1 MPSGLITKIGLGAI
15 TAATALLL
23 AEGLTRVYY
32 QVSGAPLYV
41 AFGAREGPYLR
52 RWLEAHQ
59 TPTGDTKKSPQLF
72 GNLGRHDQRLGWA
85 PRPNLVKAR
94 TEHHPPVST
103 NSRGLRSLHEIPYT
117 KPTGQQRIITMGDSY
132 TFGFGG
138 EDDEIW
144 PVVLDETLS
153 GCEVVNLGVFAY
165 GIDQQLLKLQDEG
178 VKYAPDI
185 VVVGLYEDT
194 ADWVLLSFRD
204 FAKPRFQ
211 LVNDELQLNNVPV
224 PSPTELLSQY
234 QHRDPPSYAWHWLQ
248 QRFRRG
254 SGMKQLA
261 SGEHR
266 ATQQSLTRAIV
277 REMRREIGACGAKML
292 IMFIP
297 ANLYTDDSAAT
308 IPLRDQLAAWSAELD
323 YAFLDLQPAF
333 VDFSTRELRTVFS
346 DHFNPLGNALVAR
359 AVTNKL
365 AELRWIES
373 PGAAALAALE
383 TRLEQ
388 ADSGQLSDLQT
399 FTWQALTLQG
409 QGRHA
414 EAELLFREA
423 LRLDPASPS
432 LLLGLSDSLLAQGQ
446 DQEAVSHL
454 REAVRLDPEFL
465 LARTNLGAALVR
477 QGKHQAAAEQFQ
489 AALRLDPEI
498 PSSHFNLGLLF
509 QMRGQLQ
516 QAVQHFD
523 HVVRLQPDEFA
534 AHHQL
539 GQLMLR
545 LDRPADAIAYFDK
558 AIQHNPTFAEAMRQL
573 AWIYATHARQDLRD
587 AAQAVRLAE
596 RACELT
602 AQKNP
607 ACLRTLAAAYAGA
620 GRFDQSLETVETAL
634 QLARASGRHPLVA
647 LLQADLVLYQ
657 QGRPQRNGPPAPR
670 RPAKTESK

>member
-1 MPSGLITKIGLGAI
+1 MPSGLIKKIGLGAI
-15 TAATALLL
+15 TAASALLL
-23 AEGLTRVYY
+23 AEGLTRLYY

-41 AFGAREGPYLR
+41 AFGSREGPYLR

-59 TPTGDTKKSPQLF
+59 TPAGSPRKSPRFF
-72 GNLGRHDQRLGWA
+72 GNLGRFDQRLGWA
-85 PRPNLVKAR
+85 PRPDLVKAR

-103 NSRGLRSLHEIPYT
+103 NSHGLRSLHEIPYA
-117 KPTGQQRIITMGDSY
+117 KPAGRQRIVTMGDSY

-138 EDDEIW
+138 EDEEIW
-144 PVVLDETLS
+144 PVVLDETLG

-178 VKYAPDI
+178 VKYSPDI

-211 LVNDELQLNNVPV
+211 LVNDELQLSNVPV
-224 PSPTELLSQY
+224 PSPAELLSRY

-254 SGMKQLA
+254 SGTREVA
-261 SGEHR
+261 SSEHR

-277 REMRREIGACGAKML
+277 RQMRREIGDCGAKML
-292 IMFIP
+292 VVFIP
-297 ANLYTDDSAAT
+297 ANLYTGDSAAT
-308 IPLRDQLAAWSAELD
+308 IPLRDQLAAWSSELD

-359 AVTNKL
+359 AVADKL
-365 AELRWIES
+365 AELGWVAP

-399 FTWQALTLQG
+399 VTWQALTLQG
-409 QGRHA
+409 QGRHS
-414 EAELLFREA
+414 EAEPLFREA
-423 LRLDPASPS
+423 LRLNPASPS
-432 LLLGLSDSLLAQGQ
+432 LLLGLSDSLLARGE

-498 PSSHFNLGLLF
+498 PESHFNLGLLF
-509 QMRGQLQ
+509 QMGGQLQ
-516 QAVQHFD
+516 QAVRHFD
-523 HVVRLQPDEFA
+523 QVVRLQPDEFA
-534 AHHQL
+534 AHYKL

-545 LDRPADAIAYFDK
+545 LDRPEEAVTHFEQ
-558 AIQHNPTFAEAMRQL
+558 AIQHNPTFAEAMQQL
-573 AWIYATHARQDLRD
+573 ARIYATHQRPDMRD
-587 AAQAVRLAE
+587 AAQAVRLAR

-602 AQKNP
+602 GQKNP
-607 ACLRTLAAAYAGA
+607 VCLRTLAAAYAES
-620 GRFDQSLETVETAL
+620 GRFDQSRETVQTAL
-634 QLARASGRHPLVA
+634 QLARTSGRRPLVA
-647 LLQADLVLYQ
+647 LLQADLALYQ
-657 QGRPQRNGPPAPR
+657 QGRPRRNGPPVP
-670 RPAKTESK
+670 